1 MNCTHVQEKL
11 HAYIEGDARR
21 LERLLVNA
29 HMAHCRACR
38 AEYQELT
45 AFLDAGRQ
53 AVRHPHPKDRFDALL
68 DRIAV
73 AEAVDELPRANR
85 ARRVRMSAFK
95 LAAAAII
102 LIMAG
107 AAPPLLVRF
116 VCHRAEANASA
127 PSASAGLSGSMR
139 QRTRQIENAADNPSA
154 AMGPDNTG
162 AADPES

>member
-29 HMAHCRACR
+29 HLAHCRTCR

-45 AFLDAGRQ
+45 AFLEAGRQ
-53 AVRHPHPKDRFDALL
+53 AVCHPGPKDRFDALM
-68 DRIAV
+68 DRIAI

-95 LAAAAII
+95 LAAAAVI
-102 LIMAG
+102 LVMAG
-107 AAPPLLVRF
+107 AAPPLLVKFAR
-116 VCHRAEANASA
+116 HRPETV
-127 PSASAGLSGSMR
+127 PTVPMTQTDMSGNLR
-139 QRTRQIENAADNPSA
+139 LRARQIESAADDPAAAGDTDSA
-154 AMGPDNTG
+154 VTAG
-162 AADPES
+162 AE